1 MNTEITL
8 EGQTANSESDVEK
21 GATYS
26 ISDLAREFDVTPR
39 TIRFYE
45 EQGLLTPARR
55 GQVRVYRPGDR
66 VRLKLIL
73 RGKRLGFTLE
83 ESKALF
89 DLYDPASGNRRQLKT
104 MLATIGSH
112 RTNLAQQLHDI
123 QVMMIE
129 LDEAETRCRQA
140 LEDVQEKQL

>member
-8 EGQTANSESDVEK
+8 EDKTTSSGDDVER
-21 GATYS
+21 GNTYS

-55 GQVRVYRPGDR
+55 GQVRIYTPGDR

-83 ESKALF
+83 ESRALF
-89 DLYDPASGNRRQLKT
+89 DLYDPANGNRRQLKT
-104 MLATIGSH
+104 MLSTIESH

-140 LEDVQEKQL
+140 LKDVQEKQL

>member
-8 EGQTANSESDVEK
+8 EGQTTNSENDSEK
-21 GATYS
+21 GTTYS

-55 GQVRVYRPGDR
+55 GQVRVY
-66 VRLKLIL
+66 
-73 RGKRLGFTLE
+73 KRLGFTLE

-104 MLATIGSH
+104 MLATIDSH

-140 LEDVQEKQL
+140 LDDVQEKQL